1 MSIVSKHKVVVQG
14 DIDMSSPL
22 SRITTLENNEYK
34 VTYYEVIQ
42 GTSGTLVVPSQGTIN
57 SDEFGLSGNAIL
69 SKIDANGKPTYQS
82 PTTSLGVAVTTSLD
96 VSTGAWVVSGVY
108 TDPNVAVIYSIRI
121 KAIYYSN
128 LTYNNIIET
137 IDLAVTKTS
146 QLINDG
152 DDGVSHFISLEDLPS
167 NLTLYATNVASDIPT
182 YYKLVT
188 TITDPSYNTTPVNI
202 PTGAI
207 TTTGQLIAI
216 LATSANIIVG
226 NPGIFN
232 ITTIG
237 NIQKLSGTG
246 NAEFYFEVWQR
257 TLAGVETLITVSSS
271 TLPVL
276 NSGYAEFS
284 ASALWNNGSFLSTDR
299 IVLKYYAD
307 RIVTGSDP
315 TYQFQFGGLSPVR
328 SLVPIPLN
336 VVPVLKLDELQDV
349 TIASVAN
356 NEILT
361 YESSTSLWKNKSVV
375 SALGFTP
382 YNATNPSG
390 YITSSSLT
398 GLVPYTG
405 ATANVDLGTFTLT
418 TPTINGVSG
427 LLSFKTT
434 DKVSVGNYATPSA
447 QRIFTVGQDTG
458 WLTMGSCT
466 DLTSQIG
473 IFLGQTSFTYNN
485 AAIRGG
491 TGGTAI
497 NTPAT
502 NGTIWLK
509 TSGTDRFVINAAGG
523 VTAFTFSAPNTTG
536 AIASTAVAGWNYQ
549 SFSRQWATGAITT
562 QSENVWG
569 ATTYS
574 FVGAST
580 ITNAYGNVFNAP
592 IAGTNATI
600 TNNWSAQFNGKVQI
614 NGNITSTGAIDN
626 QYYLNIVNP
635 NLVATAAARIQVNN
649 GAAFSSVFSIG
660 SNGDAVDPS
669 MLYLGGSNKGILF
682 TSNSVGV
689 LKVFD
694 ATRNFLIQDGGT
706 FTDAGFRLDVNGT
719 TRITGNT
726 TIGSTN
732 QLIEIKPTATAPT
745 YTQTGSSSSVF
756 NIKAGT
762 RTLAFESYAG
772 DQNYFSST
780 GANFRIRTTDVQNI
794 QFYTNS
800 TQRFTI
806 GSDGNF
812 YITEPGNFIF
822 GTTIG
827 TKIGAGTTQKIGFWN
842 ATPIV
847 QPATGGGASTF
858 VSNTSLI
865 ANDTATFDGYTI
877 GQVVKALRNMG
888 LLA

>member
-42 GTSGTLVVPSQGTIN
+42 GTSGSLSVPSQGTIN

-216 LATSANIIVG
+216 LATSANVIVG

-349 TIASVAN
+349 TAPTPTN
-356 NEILT
+356 NDVLT
-361 YESSTSLWKNKSVV
+361 YESSTSLWKNKTVTT
-375 SALGFTP
+375 ALGYTPANEDGTILYHSNTFKFFTP
-382 YNATNPSG
+382 TSTVSTSG
-390 YITSSSLT
+390 TTVTITTAQFSSINIGMKLTILGESRIITSYSSTTQVTVASAYSTNYSGVAIADWGVYNKAFQLLNGSISMYYYNSSTSVSVTNDNGLLTANIQGPNFGIYNGESVFANNYTFKISSTTSQFGTKDLGFRRNAAGVFEIYDGITAT
-398 GLVPYTG
+398 GLLANRRDLLVRNVNASSVITLAGTTTIAPLKL
-405 ATANVDLGTFTLT
+405 TAGTNLT
-418 TPTINGVSG
+418 TPVNG
-427 LLSFKTT
+427 SFEFDGT
-434 DKVSVGNYATPSA
+434 NLY
-447 QRIFTVGQDTG
+447 FTVGG
-458 WLTMGSCT
+458 V
-466 DLTSQIG
+466 
-473 IFLGQTSFTYNN
+473 
-485 AAIRGG
+485 R
-491 TGGTAI
+491 
-497 NTPAT
+497 
-502 NGTIWLK
+502 K
-509 TSGTDRFVINAAGG
+509 T
-523 VTAFTFSAPNTTG
+523 VT
-536 AIASTAVAGWNYQ
+536 
-549 SFSRQWATGAITT
+549 
-562 QSENVWG
+562 
-569 ATTYS
+569 
-574 FVGAST
+574 
-580 ITNAYGNVFNAP
+580 
-592 IAGTNATI
+592 
-600 TNNWSAQFNGKVQI
+600 
-614 NGNITSTGAIDN
+614 
-626 QYYLNIVNP
+626 
-635 NLVATAAARIQVNN
+635 
-649 GAAFSSVFSIG
+649 
-660 SNGDAVDPS
+660 
-669 MLYLGGSNKGILF
+669 
-682 TSNSVGV
+682 
-689 LKVFD
+689 
-694 ATRNFLIQDGGT
+694 LI
-706 FTDAGFRLDVNGT
+706 
-719 TRITGNT
+719 
-726 TIGSTN
+726 
-732 QLIEIKPTATAPT
+732 
-745 YTQTGSSSSVF
+745 
-756 NIKAGT
+756 
-762 RTLAFESYAG
+762 
-772 DQNYFSST
+772 
-780 GANFRIRTTDVQNI
+780 
-794 QFYTNS
+794 
-800 TQRFTI
+800 
-806 GSDGNF
+806 
-812 YITEPGNFIF
+812 
-822 GTTIG
+822 
-827 TKIGAGTTQKIGFWN
+827 
-842 ATPIV
+842 
-847 QPATGGGASTF
+847 
-858 VSNTSLI
+858 
-865 ANDTATFDGYTI
+865 
-877 GQVVKALRNMG
+877 
-888 LLA
+888 

>member
-42 GTSGTLVVPSQGTIN
+42 GTSGSLSVPSQGTIN

-361 YESSTSLWKNKSVV
+361 YESSTSLWKNKTVTT
-375 SALGFTP
+375 ALGYTPANEDGTILYHSNTFKFFTP
-382 YNATNPSG
+382 TSTVSTSG
-390 YITSSSLT
+390 TTVTITTAQFSSINIGMKLTILGESRIITSYSSTTQVTVASAYSTNYSGVAIADWGVYNKAFQLLNGSISMYYYNSSTSVSVTNDNGLLTANIQGPNFGIYNGESVFANNYTFKISSTTSQFGTKDLGFRRNAAGVFEIYDGITAT
-398 GLVPYTG
+398 GLLANRRDLLVRNVNASSVITLAGTTTIAPLKL
-405 ATANVDLGTFTLT
+405 TAGTNLT
-418 TPTINGVSG
+418 TPVNG
-427 LLSFKTT
+427 SFEFDGT
-434 DKVSVGNYATPSA
+434 NLY
-447 QRIFTVGQDTG
+447 FTVGG
-458 WLTMGSCT
+458 V
-466 DLTSQIG
+466 
-473 IFLGQTSFTYNN
+473 
-485 AAIRGG
+485 R
-491 TGGTAI
+491 
-497 NTPAT
+497 
-502 NGTIWLK
+502 K
-509 TSGTDRFVINAAGG
+509 T
-523 VTAFTFSAPNTTG
+523 VT
-536 AIASTAVAGWNYQ
+536 
-549 SFSRQWATGAITT
+549 
-562 QSENVWG
+562 
-569 ATTYS
+569 
-574 FVGAST
+574 
-580 ITNAYGNVFNAP
+580 
-592 IAGTNATI
+592 
-600 TNNWSAQFNGKVQI
+600 
-614 NGNITSTGAIDN
+614 
-626 QYYLNIVNP
+626 
-635 NLVATAAARIQVNN
+635 
-649 GAAFSSVFSIG
+649 
-660 SNGDAVDPS
+660 
-669 MLYLGGSNKGILF
+669 
-682 TSNSVGV
+682 
-689 LKVFD
+689 
-694 ATRNFLIQDGGT
+694 LI
-706 FTDAGFRLDVNGT
+706 
-719 TRITGNT
+719 
-726 TIGSTN
+726 
-732 QLIEIKPTATAPT
+732 
-745 YTQTGSSSSVF
+745 
-756 NIKAGT
+756 
-762 RTLAFESYAG
+762 
-772 DQNYFSST
+772 
-780 GANFRIRTTDVQNI
+780 
-794 QFYTNS
+794 
-800 TQRFTI
+800 
-806 GSDGNF
+806 
-812 YITEPGNFIF
+812 
-822 GTTIG
+822 
-827 TKIGAGTTQKIGFWN
+827 
-842 ATPIV
+842 
-847 QPATGGGASTF
+847 
-858 VSNTSLI
+858 
-865 ANDTATFDGYTI
+865 
-877 GQVVKALRNMG
+877 
-888 LLA
+888 

>member
-1 MSIVSKHKVVVQG
+1 
-14 DIDMSSPL
+14 MSSVLKNYRKIHTSQGGDPSL
-22 SRITTLENNEYK
+22 PPRVTTLENNEYK

-69 SKIDANGKPTYQS
+69 SKIDANGKPTYES

-349 TIASVAN
+349 TAPTPTN
-356 NEILT
+356 NDVLT
-361 YESSTSLWKNKSVV
+361 YESSTSLWKNKTVTT
-375 SALGFTP
+375 ALGYTPANEDGTILYHSNTFKFFTP
-382 YNATNPSG
+382 TSTVSTSG
-390 YITSSSLT
+390 TTVTITTAQFSSINIGMKLTILGESRIITSYSSTTQVTVASAYSTNYSGVAIADWGVYNKAFQLLNGSISMYYYNSSTSVSVTNDNGLLTANIQGPNFGIYNGESVFANNYTFKISSTTSQFGTKDLGFRRNAAGVFEIYDGITAT
-398 GLVPYTG
+398 GLLANRRDLLVRNVNASSVITLAGTTTIAPLKL
-405 ATANVDLGTFTLT
+405 TAGTNLT
-418 TPTINGVSG
+418 TPVNG
-427 LLSFKTT
+427 SFEFDGT
-434 DKVSVGNYATPSA
+434 NLY
-447 QRIFTVGQDTG
+447 FTVGG
-458 WLTMGSCT
+458 V
-466 DLTSQIG
+466 
-473 IFLGQTSFTYNN
+473 
-485 AAIRGG
+485 R
-491 TGGTAI
+491 
-497 NTPAT
+497 
-502 NGTIWLK
+502 K
-509 TSGTDRFVINAAGG
+509 T
-523 VTAFTFSAPNTTG
+523 VT
-536 AIASTAVAGWNYQ
+536 
-549 SFSRQWATGAITT
+549 
-562 QSENVWG
+562 
-569 ATTYS
+569 
-574 FVGAST
+574 
-580 ITNAYGNVFNAP
+580 
-592 IAGTNATI
+592 
-600 TNNWSAQFNGKVQI
+600 
-614 NGNITSTGAIDN
+614 
-626 QYYLNIVNP
+626 
-635 NLVATAAARIQVNN
+635 
-649 GAAFSSVFSIG
+649 
-660 SNGDAVDPS
+660 
-669 MLYLGGSNKGILF
+669 
-682 TSNSVGV
+682 
-689 LKVFD
+689 
-694 ATRNFLIQDGGT
+694 LI
-706 FTDAGFRLDVNGT
+706 
-719 TRITGNT
+719 
-726 TIGSTN
+726 
-732 QLIEIKPTATAPT
+732 
-745 YTQTGSSSSVF
+745 
-756 NIKAGT
+756 
-762 RTLAFESYAG
+762 
-772 DQNYFSST
+772 
-780 GANFRIRTTDVQNI
+780 
-794 QFYTNS
+794 
-800 TQRFTI
+800 
-806 GSDGNF
+806 
-812 YITEPGNFIF
+812 
-822 GTTIG
+822 
-827 TKIGAGTTQKIGFWN
+827 
-842 ATPIV
+842 
-847 QPATGGGASTF
+847 
-858 VSNTSLI
+858 
-865 ANDTATFDGYTI
+865 
-877 GQVVKALRNMG
+877 
-888 LLA
+888 